1 MNTTRKFPRTLDEAF
16 PNTAEYGCPLTVYR
30 RCDILGSVVK
40 GGAWLLVLVM
50 IYGLFS
56 GWGG

>member
-16 PNTAEYGCPLTVYR
+16 PYTAEYGCSLTVYR
-30 RCDILGSVVK
+30 RSDILGSVVK
-40 GGAWLLVLVM
+40 VGAWLLVLVM
-50 IYGLFS
+50 FYGLLS